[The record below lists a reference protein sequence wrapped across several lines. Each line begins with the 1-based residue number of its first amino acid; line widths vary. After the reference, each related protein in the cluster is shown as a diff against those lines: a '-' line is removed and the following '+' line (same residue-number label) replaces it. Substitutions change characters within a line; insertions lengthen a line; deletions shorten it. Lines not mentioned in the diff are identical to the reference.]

1 PYFIVAASFLF
12 PAKESNTDTAKP
24 LLSLSRQTYVL
35 SLLLI
40 WAVSLSIATRTLLLL
55 DRMDDNESEKL
66 YTAAESM
73 VGLGNQGGLTPFEFY
88 PVGRSM
94 GWKMYVPYTHIGAE
108 RLSFEELEPLI
119 PLVNYAIIG
128 KLYVTEDLAQQLT
141 AGGLHP
147 VGNFYLYDN
156 PLPPDDGQ
164 NTNIKRLRNLYHIFP
179 QPYGPYQL
187 FAREGKKQSS
197 LLNN

>member
-1 PYFIVAASFLF
+1 
-12 PAKESNTDTAKP
+12 
-24 LLSLSRQTYVL
+24 VL

-40 WAVSLSIATRTLLLL
+40 LALSLSIATHSLLLM
-55 DRMDDNESEKL
+55 DIMDDNEREKL

-73 VGLGNQGGLTPFEFY
+73 VGLGNQGVLTPFEFY
-88 PVGRSM
+88 PIGRTM
-94 GWKMYVPYTHIGAE
+94 GWKMYIPYTHIGAE

-128 KLYVTEDLAQQLT
+128 KNYVTEGLAQQLT

-164 NTNIKRLRNLYHIFP
+164 NTNIKRLRNLYHIFQ